1 MLKKQAANIISGSRI
16 VVAGVLFCFSSITGW
31 FLALYCYCGIS
42 DLVDGPVARKT
53 GSTSALGAM
62 LDTVGDILTYLA
74 LAKIFIQHKYVPT
87 WVIIWMLCTAVGFA
101 ASGFI
106 ALKRFGKFS
115 LVHSLFGKILG
126 ITVFLLP
133 FAQKWNFGVIW
144 MAVICT
150 VSSIAAIESIIIES
164 LSEELETNLT
174 SIPSLFSVTAKRL
187 TVPP

>member
-16 VVAGVLFCFSSITGW
+16 VVAGILFCFSSITGW

-53 GSTSALGAM
+53 GSTSTLGAM

-87 WVIIWMLCTAVGFA
+87 WVVVWMLCTAVGFA
-101 ASGFI
+101 VSGFI

-126 ITVFLLP
+126 ITVFVMP
-133 FAQKWNFGVIW
+133 FAQKWGFGVVW

-164 LSEELETNLT
+164 LSDELETNLT
-174 SIPSLFSVTAKRL
+174 SVPRL
-187 TVPP
+187 LKARKERKAQK